1 MRTKLRLS
9 HTEQREYT
17 LYAKRLSAVGIIPSE
32 EKPLREAQM
41 LSLERTGGVLDNFVH
56 VPPTG
61 GYGIVVRV
69 RIVALKSGINLSGC
83 EIKPC
88 KWHDADIELM
98 EAPEDLD
105 YYQVIGGFECPK
117 EDVLNPWISSTRS
130 LGFGQVLQG
139 AIVARS
145 FGSLPK
151 WCDNGISIEA
161 DLCFFDQFE
170 NLCPL
175 GLAGEVE
182 HQDDVARGIGA
193 KRGDPAFREHERVG
207 ERGEALTLRV
217 GIDRQVGPRRA
228 RSGPVRTSLASVSA

>member
-32 EKPLREAQM
+32 EKLLREAQM
-41 LSLERTGGVLDNFVH
+41 LSLERTGGVHDNFVH

-175 GLAGEVE
+175 
-182 HQDDVARGIGA
+182 
-193 KRGDPAFREHERVG
+193 RVD
-207 ERGEALTLRV
+207 LRV
-217 GIDRQVGPRRA
+217 IRDTERRERQVRRTGLYGPAMSASEHGGHVDKPDLSGRDDILRRESNVP
-228 RSGPVRTSLASVSA
+228 RPNGGVH